1 MKKCVEIEKADD
13 GTFTVT
19 DCSKEEGPESQGM
32 HQMPGGEMMKDSMM
46 DAGGM
51 QEGMRGMRGMG
62 GMEPQGQSVPTLKDA
77 LMAAAEILSSGESGN
92 MADKQAAFSSA
103 DERLTR

>member
-32 HQMPGGEMMKDSMM
+32 HQMPSGEMMKDSMM

-51 QEGMRGMRGMG
+51 QEGMRGMGE
-62 GMEPQGQSVPTLKDA
+62 MEPQGQSVPTLKDA
-77 LMAAAEILSSGESGN
+77 LMAAAEILSSGESTN